1 MNALLQD
8 LKYGLRILVKSPG
21 FMAVAVLTL
30 ALGIGANSTIF
41 SWINSTL
48 LDPLPGV
55 RRSSELVSLTRGVRE
70 NPNPPFSYADYVDLR
85 ERNRSFSG
93 LLGYHIGDSLAL
105 TGTGKPERLLGMLVS
120 ANYFDVLGVRPILG
134 RGFLPAEEL
143 KPEGAP
149 VVIISYDLWQTHF
162 GQDASVIGR
171 TIDIN
176 QHPFTIVGVTP
187 AVFRGSMT
195 GLRSDLWIPLV
206 MDPVVSA
213 GWRRLYMRETSW
225 LNVYGRL
232 RPGVARRQAQEEMNV
247 LMQQIVKQ
255 YPDSHLGPND
265 ITLDPLWR
273 SPFGLNSVA
282 STLLPMLQALAGALL
297 LLACA
302 NVANLLLVR
311 AVGRRRELAIRLSI
325 GASRW
330 RVVRQFLVESLLLA
344 LAGGGV
350 AMLLTVWTAGTFAK
364 FIPPTNIPISLDI
377 RADRTVLLVTLVMS
391 VFTGV
396 IFGILPAL
404 RSSSIAPATVLKE
417 EAGSVTGGLHK
428 SILASGLV
436 VAQISLS
443 LLLLTCAGL
452 LIRSFRAA
460 QRFDA
465 GFDPNHV
472 LLASFDLLPFGYS
485 RDAGIE
491 FDRQLLAKI
500 EALPGVESVTLANWL
515 PLGMGHHTAAVEPEG
530 YVPQPHEQ
538 MDIMRAD
545 VGPNYLRTLRIPL
558 VAGRDFTPQDA
569 AKSQP
574 VAIVNQALADR
585 YWPHQDALGKRIWTQ
600 GNSFTVVGVARNSNY
615 QRLNE
620 TPQPIIYL
628 PLLQDFYHDAVIH
641 ARVSGDPAAFAL
653 AVEKTV
659 HELNADVPVFN
670 VMPFKTVVEL
680 ASTVERIAG
689 TFVGAFGLLAL
700 VLAAVGIYGV
710 VAYTTRQRSHEIGI
724 RVALGAERG
733 DVFRLVLGQGLQ
745 LTLSGLGV
753 GLAVSLAV
761 TRFLRAWLFGVAAT
775 DPLTYAG
782 VAVLLCVVALAACF
796 IPARRATKVEP
807 TVALRCE

>member
-1 MNALLQD
+1 
-8 LKYGLRILVKSPG
+8 
-21 FMAVAVLTL
+21 MAVAVLTL

-48 LDPLPGV
+48 LNPLPGV
-55 RRSSELVSLTRGVRE
+55 SRASDLVSLTRGVRE
-70 NPNPPFSYADYVDLR
+70 NPNPPFSYADYMDLR

-93 LLGYHIGDSLAL
+93 FLGYHIGDSLAL
-105 TGTGKPERLLGMLVS
+105 TGSGKPERLLGMLVS
-120 ANYFDVLGVRPILG
+120 TNYFDVLGVRPILG
-134 RGFLPAEEL
+134 RGFLPAEEQ

-149 VVIISYDLWQTHF
+149 VVVISYGLWQTHF
-162 GQDASVIGR
+162 GRDSSVIGR

-187 AVFRGSMT
+187 AVFQGSMT
-195 GLRSDLWIPLV
+195 GLSPDLWIPLV

-213 GWRRLYMRETSW
+213 GWRRLYQRETSW

-232 RPGVARRQAQEEMNV
+232 RPGVSRRQAQEEMNV

-265 ITLDPLWR
+265 VTLDPLWR

-330 RVVRQFLVESLLLA
+330 RLVRQFLVESLLLA

-350 AMLLTVWTAGTFAK
+350 AMLLTVWTAGTFAD
-364 FIPPTNIPISLDI
+364 FIPPTSIPLTVNI
-377 RADRTVLLVTLVMS
+377 RADRTVLLATLVIS
-391 VFTGV
+391 VLTSV

-404 RSSSIAPATVLKE
+404 RSSSIAPVTVLKE

-428 SILASGLV
+428 SLLASGLV

-443 LLLLTCAGL
+443 LLLLICAGL

-465 GFDPNHV
+465 GFDANHV

-485 RDAGIE
+485 RDAGIA
-491 FDRQLLAKI
+491 FDRQLLAKL

-515 PLGMGHHTAAVEPEG
+515 PLGTGHHTATVEPEG

-538 MDIMRAD
+538 MDIMRAN
-545 VGPNYLRTLRIPL
+545 VGPNYLRTMRIPL
-558 VAGRDFTPQDA
+558 VTGRDFTPQDA
-569 AKSQP
+569 AQSQP

-585 YWPHQDALGKRIWTQ
+585 YWPHQEALGKRLRAQ

-641 ARVSGDPAAFAL
+641 LRVSGDPAALAS

-659 HELNADVPVFN
+659 HELNADLPLFN
-670 VMPFKTVVEL
+670 VMPFKRVVEL
-680 ASTVERIAG
+680 GSIVERIAG
-689 TFVGAFGLLAL
+689 TFVGVFGLLAL

-724 RVALGAERG
+724 RMALGAERV
-733 DVFRLVLGQGLQ
+733 DVLRLVLGQGLK
-745 LTLSGLGV
+745 LTLSGVGV
-753 GLAVSLAV
+753 GLAASLAV
-761 TRFLRAWLFGVAAT
+761 TRFLRSWLFGVAAT

-782 VAVLLCVVALAACF
+782 VVLLLGVVALAACYV
-796 IPARRATKVEP
+796 PGRRATKVEP
-807 TVALRCE
+807 TEALRCE